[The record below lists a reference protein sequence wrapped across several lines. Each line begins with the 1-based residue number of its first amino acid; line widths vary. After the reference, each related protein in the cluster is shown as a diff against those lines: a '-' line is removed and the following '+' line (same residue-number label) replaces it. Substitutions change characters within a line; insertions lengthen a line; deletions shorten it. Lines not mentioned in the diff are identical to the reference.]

1 MYHDR
6 GTKNQG
12 FSLFEAQRLLSK
24 CKPLEYEL
32 KKNILITGAGS
43 GIGRDAAFALSE
55 RGHRVWATVQSQE
68 QAQNLQKECVARD
81 LKLDIFKLDI
91 TLESDRKQVLDL
103 PIDVLINNAGVGE
116 SGSLAEVAMARV
128 RRVFEVNLFA
138 TLELTQEVLHG
149 MVWRERG
156 TVLFVSS
163 IAGRIPVPFLMP
175 YSMSKFALSAAG
187 AGLRAEMDRLD
198 KNIHIALIEPGAVHT
213 GFNQAMTDSKYTWMD
228 EHSYFW
234 SLRERL
240 KREEKRSFAFLEARD
255 TRSVV
260 AQMVKAAEARRP
272 RLRYVAP
279 RFQGWMVRFARMLG
293 V

>member
-1 MYHDR
+1 M
-6 GTKNQG
+6 
-12 FSLFEAQRLLSK
+12 
-24 CKPLEYEL
+24 

-43 GIGRDAAFALSE
+43 GIGRDTAFALAD

-68 QAQNLQKECVARD
+68 QAQDLENECVARD
-81 LKLDIFKLDI
+81 VKLDIFKLDI
-91 TLESDRKQVLDL
+91 TSESDRKQVLDL

-149 MVWRERG
+149 MVLRERG

-187 AGLRAEMDRLD
+187 AGLRAEMDRLH
-198 KNIHIALIEPGAVHT
+198 KNIHIALIEPGAIHT
-213 GFNQAMTDSKYTWMD
+213 GFNQAMNDTKYTWMD
-228 EHSYFW
+228 AHSYFW

-240 KREEKRSFAFLEARD
+240 KREEKRSFALLEARN
-255 TRSVV
+255 TKSIV
-260 AQMVKAAEARRP
+260 AQMVKATEARRP

-279 RFQGWMVRFARMLG
+279 HFQGWMVRLARILG